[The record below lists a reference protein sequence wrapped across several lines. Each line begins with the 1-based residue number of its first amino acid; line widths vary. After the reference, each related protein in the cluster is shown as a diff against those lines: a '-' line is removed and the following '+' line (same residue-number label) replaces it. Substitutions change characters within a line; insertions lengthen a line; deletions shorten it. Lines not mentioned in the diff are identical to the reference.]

1 VPSPDA
7 INVEGVIVDVAGRGL
22 FRAELKNG
30 HRILA
35 YGTRRDREKL
45 AVLKP
50 GDRVNLDM
58 SPFDMSKGR
67 IVI

>member
-1 VPSPDA
+1 MPSPDA
-7 INVEGVIVDVAGRGL
+7 INVEGVVVEATGQGL

-30 HRILA
+30 HRVLA
-35 YGTRRDREKL
+35 YATRRNREKV
-45 AVLKP
+45 AALKV
-50 GDRVNLDM
+50 GDRVNLEM